1 MVNILALVFGRDDT
15 TGSSSVQSWVVLTTL
30 LLLTKFGLGS
40 FGPWFFSSRRFV
52 APAVRLLN
60 ILKHYSVTYTLGLMS
75 SSSTFGHAT
84 VNDFFQVW
92 AVLIVTMDESV
103 QMGRPYRIQL
113 MSPVELLACLWSATQ
128 LGVRTRPHLAV
139 PLWLIWGMH
148 TLRITW
154 HYFTYL
160 RANEKSLSDIKLVS
174 DYMFTS
180 HHTDDDDDA
189 SPTTMKGYRYIVTGE
204 KGGMMNAEPPSFTLH
219 MPEPEG
225 HNNNAAELLT
235 LDKVWEK
242 VQDSRFRDVCLSF
255 ALYKLQCLRFY
266 NFPIAKA
273 TPQSRRLVSEA
284 ILEEGP
290 TGSYE
295 RALRITEVE
304 LSFLHDFFY
313 SRHSALFAYG
323 FPYMKLLEALLI
335 TAKRVARIT
344 HGVLFTRCIIGII
357 VCREIVEVGVYVL
370 SQWTKVWIVCC
381 YVKLELENRQG
392 RIGTLHRLVVEKLG
406 RIMFSVVTRGRWDKR
421 IRQYNLLMSARTRLA
436 RPLIITKV
444 ELRSEVKNAVFTRL
458 DDLIMD
464 VLPKGMSKRD
474 RAVQDTQQ
482 APSLGCTSE
491 RDFSGVQETRDTQ
504 GNDDRPS
511 EASSRD
517 PSAEAAAEGGD
528 QCPPAQQSDAV
539 NNVQLTSYFKNAFAP
554 LPSGFAGDPADKL
567 EGETH
572 KILVWHIATSLCQM
586 KLLEQAGRR
595 DADLYT
601 LPEQF
606 GGDLAAVS
614 KHYVAA
620 VSLSNYCAYLVT
632 QRLVPDNGLVV
643 NKVFEAVRCE
653 VAGAVFRSPRMTWIH
668 NWFAPP
674 ASRPVSSILGMGVQL
689 SETLMSTY
697 ERPEQL
703 WEGLATFWAGF
714 LLHLSAST
722 RVAKHRIHLE
732 GRGEFTTHLWV
743 LLSHAGFLGRTSH
756 GQQVLD
762 PVDLRDG

>member
-1 MVNILALVFGRDDT
+1 MVNSILALVFGRDHT

-75 SSSTFGHAT
+75 SSSTFDHAT

-92 AVLIVTMDESV
+92 AVLIVTMDESI
-103 QMGRPYRIQL
+103 QMGRPYRIQVT
-113 MSPVELLACLWSATQ
+113 SPVELLACLWSATQ

-154 HYFTYL
+154 QYFTYL

-174 DYMFTS
+174 DYMLTS
-180 HHTDDDDDA
+180 QHTDDDG
-189 SPTTMKGYRYIVTGE
+189 SPDTMSGYRYIVTGE
-204 KGGMMNAEPPSFTLH
+204 KGGMMNAEPSSFTLY

-225 HNNNAAELLT
+225 HNNGAHQLVT
-235 LDKVWEK
+235 LDKVWK
-242 VQDSRFRDVCLSF
+242 QTQDSRFRDVCLSF
-255 ALYKLQCLRFY
+255 ALYKLQCQRFY

-290 TGSYE
+290 KGSYE

-304 LSFLHDFFY
+304 LSFLNDFFY

-323 FPYMKLLEALLI
+323 F
-335 TAKRVARIT
+335 
-344 HGVLFTRCIIGII
+344 
-357 VCREIVEVGVYVL
+357 
-370 SQWTKVWIVCC
+370 
-381 YVKLELENRQG
+381 
-392 RIGTLHRLVVEKLG
+392 
-406 RIMFSVVTRGRWDKR
+406 
-421 IRQYNLLMSARTRLA
+421 
-436 RPLIITKV
+436 
-444 ELRSEVKNAVFTRL
+444 L
-458 DDLIMD
+458 D
-464 VLPKGMSKRD
+464 RD
-474 RAVQDTQQ
+474 VQDTQQ
-482 APSLGCTSE
+482 APGLECTSE

-517 PSAEAAAEGGD
+517 PSAEAAAATGD

-539 NNVQLTSYFKNAFAP
+539 NNVQLTSYFGNAFAP

-572 KILVWHIATSLCQM
+572 KILVWHIATSLCQI
-586 KLLEQAGRR
+586 KLLEQAGRG

-601 LPEQF
+601 LPEQI

-643 NKVFEAVRCE
+643 NKVFEAVRRE
-653 VAGAVFRSPRMTWIH
+653 VAGAVFRSPKMTWIH
-668 NWFAPP
+668 NRFAPP
-674 ASRPVSSILGMGVQL
+674 ASRPVSSILGMGVEL

-703 WEGLATFWAGF
+703 WEGLARFWAGF

-732 GRGEFTTHLWV
+732 GRGEFTTYLWV